1 MAYNVKIKIMKTLT
15 LKLPPLLFKRIKENA
30 AEKGISM
37 ESYSIEAL
45 KIYISTCNRKKLAK
59 AFSRASLLVRES
71 SMETNAEWDQLLDD
85 MVL

>member
-1 MAYNVKIKIMKTLT
+1 MKTLT
-15 LKLPPLLFKRIKENA
+15 LKLPLLLFKGIKENA

-37 ESYSIEAL
+37 ESYIIEAL
-45 KIYISTCNRKKLAK
+45 EIHHRTQNRKKLAK

-85 MVL
+85 

>member
-71 SMETNAEWDQLLDD
+71 SMDTNAEWDQLLDD

>member
-1 MAYNVKIKIMKTLT
+1 MAYNAKIRIMKTLT
-15 LKLPPLLFKRIKENA
+15 LRLPPLLFKEIKENA

-45 KIYISTCNRKKLAK
+45 EVYNRPCDRKKLAK
-59 AFSRASLLVRES
+59 AISRASLLVRES
-71 SMETNAEWDQLLDD
+71 SMETNAKWDQLLDD

>member
-1 MAYNVKIKIMKTLT
+1 MAYNAKIRIMKTLT
-15 LKLPPLLFKRIKENA
+15 LRLPPLLFKEIKENA

>member
-1 MAYNVKIKIMKTLT
+1 MKTLT
-15 LKLPPLLFKRIKENA
+15 LKLPLLLFKGIKENA

-45 KIYISTCNRKKLAK
+45 EIHNRTQNRKKLAK

-71 SMETNAEWDQLLDD
+71 SMETNAEWDQLIDEETI
-85 MVL
+85 

>member
-1 MAYNVKIKIMKTLT
+1 MKTLT
-15 LKLPPLLFKRIKENA
+15 LKLPLLLFKGIKENA

-45 KIYISTCNRKKLAK
+45 EIHHRTQNRKKLAK

-85 MVL
+85 

>member
-85 MVL
+85 

>member
-1 MAYNVKIKIMKTLT
+1 MKTLT
-15 LKLPPLLFKRIKENA
+15 FKLPLLLFKGIKENA

-45 KIYISTCNRKKLAK
+45 EIHNRTQNRKKLAK

-71 SMETNAEWDQLLDD
+71 SMETNAEWDQLIDEETI
-85 MVL
+85 

>member
-1 MAYNVKIKIMKTLT
+1 MAYNVKIKLMKTLT
-15 LKLPPLLFKRIKENA
+15 LKLPPLLFKGIKENA

-45 KIYISTCNRKKLAK
+45 KIYNSTCNRKKLAK

-85 MVL
+85 

>member
-1 MAYNVKIKIMKTLT
+1 MASNAKIRIMKTLT
-15 LKLPPLLFKRIKENA
+15 LKLPLLLFKGIKENA

-37 ESYSIEAL
+37 ESYIIEAL
-45 KIYISTCNRKKLAK
+45 EIHHRTQNRKKLAK

-85 MVL
+85 

>member
-1 MAYNVKIKIMKTLT
+1 VASNAKIRIMKTLT
-15 LKLPPLLFKRIKENA
+15 LKLPLLLFKGIKENA

-37 ESYSIEAL
+37 ESYIIEAL
-45 KIYISTCNRKKLAK
+45 EIHHRTQNRKKLAK

-85 MVL
+85 

>member
-1 MAYNVKIKIMKTLT
+1 MAYNAKIRIMKTLT
-15 LKLPPLLFKRIKENA
+15 LKLPLLLFKGIKENA

-37 ESYSIEAL
+37 ESYIIEAL
-45 KIYISTCNRKKLAK
+45 EIHHRTQNRKKLAK

-85 MVL
+85 

>member
-15 LKLPPLLFKRIKENA
+15 LKLPPLLFKGIKENA

-37 ESYSIEAL
+37 ESYGIEAL
-45 KIYISTCNRKKLAK
+45 EIHNRTHNRKKLAK

-85 MVL
+85 

>member
-1 MAYNVKIKIMKTLT
+1 MKTLT

-85 MVL
+85 